1 MNKVYSDKG
10 EFFVEDIQDM
20 YYIRCVDKT
29 SLYDYHEVL
38 TWTRM
43 VDLSNYSGNP
53 VRMYDVEFE
62 DKKYFFLLY
71 EDGGKLKLKVE
82 NTYEFDELCNKKN
95 ITIIPDI
102 YENPN

>member
-1 MNKVYSDKG
+1 
-10 EFFVEDIQDM
+10 
-20 YYIRCVDKT
+20 
-29 SLYDYHEVL
+29 
-38 TWTRM
+38 
-43 VDLSNYSGNP
+43 
-53 VRMYDVEFE
+53 MYDVEFE

>member
-1 MNKVYSDKG
+1 MMNKVYSDKG

-43 VDLSNYSGNP
+43 VDL
-53 VRMYDVEFE
+53 
-62 DKKYFFLLY
+62 
-71 EDGGKLKLKVE
+71 
-82 NTYEFDELCNKKN
+82 
-95 ITIIPDI
+95 
-102 YENPN
+102 

>member
-43 VDLSNYSGNP
+43 VDLSNYAGNP